1 VSERNSATDE
11 ELMSQA
17 VDGSSPAFEELFA
30 RYRKPVTSL
39 CFQFLRDRDKAE
51 SASQETFTRLL
62 AHRDKY
68 QKGHKVS
75 TWVLS
80 IAANLC
86 RDQLK
91 RKDRNTL
98 DGLEEMP
105 IQLVD
110 KSDSP
115 EDGAEQA
122 ELTAML
128 MAAIDK
134 LDSIYQEII
143 VLRVFQ
149 DLSYK
154 EISEVAECNES
165 TARSRMELAI
175 KQLRKFFSGKLGKVL
190 EKEKKE

>member
-1 VSERNSATDE
+1 
-11 ELMSQA
+11 MSQA

>member
-1 VSERNSATDE
+1 MSERKAATDE
-11 ELMSQA
+11 ELMAQV
-17 VDGSSPAFEELFA
+17 VDGKSPAFEELFH

-39 CFQFLRDRDKAE
+39 CYQFLRDRDKAE

-62 AHRDKY
+62 AHREKY

-110 KSDSP
+110 RSDSP
-115 EDGAEQA
+115 DNGAEQA
-122 ELTAML
+122 ELTGLL
-128 MAAIDK
+128 MNAIDR
-134 LDSIYQEII
+134 LDAIYQEII

-154 EISEVAECNES
+154 EISEVAGCNES

-175 KQLRKFFSGKLGKVL
+175 KQLRKYFSGKLGKEL
-190 EKEKKE
+190 EKGKRD